1 MSHGQAASDMQAVAM
16 PVVEITGILTLAALA
31 WLWLDSLRARETAVA
46 AARAACEAE
55 GLQLLDATVAIAS
68 LKLGRDDDGR
78 LKLQRAYDFEYSDTG
93 DNRKK
98 GGLVLLG
105 HRVIVLNVG
114 LRLVPGGRTLH

>member
-1 MSHGQAASDMQAVAM
+1 M
-16 PVVEITGILTLAALA
+16 PGLEIAGLLILGALA
-31 WLWLDSLRARETAVA
+31 WLWLDSLQAREAAVT

-55 GLQLLDATVAIAS
+55 GLLLLDATVSIAS
-68 LKLGRDDDGR
+68 LKLARDGDGR
-78 LKLQRAYDFEYSDTG
+78 LRLQRAYDFEYSDTG

-114 LRLVPGGRTLH
+114 LRPVPGGRTLH